1 MPSVN
6 PGPATTS
13 TPSQIATL
21 TPVNAL
27 GPTVPGQAGNAYRLL
42 GVARAV
48 SGNSTGDAAV
58 MQIINSNYWAPA
70 VMMTSNGQVS
80 GVRGLDRIPRARHLH
95 GGGGGRLGDQE
106 QCGARLQ
113 LSGEFLDRG
122 GHDHRESGFH
132 RNAGLCERRH
142 RAGELDARHIFV
154 RLRPVVISGHFPPF
168 APDISGVVAEFR
180 SCHHPGL

>member
-27 GPTVPGQAGNAYRLL
+27 GPTVPGQSGNAYRLL

-58 MQIINSNYWAPA
+58 MQIINSSSWAPA
-70 VMMTSNGQVS
+70 VMVTANGQVS
-80 GVRGLDRIPRARHLH
+80 GVPGSIATLALGIFTAAAAGGSAIKSNAALASNSAANSSIVTATTIANLAFTGTQVYVNVGTALANSTLDI
-95 GGGGGRLGDQE
+95 
-106 QCGARLQ
+106 
-113 LSGEFLDRG
+113 FLYG
-122 GHDHRESGFH
+122 Y
-132 RNAGLCERRH
+132 
-142 RAGELDARHIFV
+142 
-154 RLRPVVISGHFPPF
+154 
-168 APDISGVVAEFR
+168 DIS
-180 SCHHPGL
+180 

>member
-80 GVRGLDRIPRARHLH
+80 GVAGSIASLALGIFTAAAA
-95 GGGGGRLGDQE
+95 GGS
-106 QCGARLQ
+106 AIK
-113 LSGEFLDRG
+113 S
-122 GHDHRESGFH
+122 
-132 RNAGLCERRH
+132 NAAL
-142 RAGELDARHIFV
+142 ASNSAANSAI
-154 RLRPVVISGHFPPF
+154 
-168 APDISGVVAEFR
+168 VVATTIANLAFTGTQVYVNVGTALAN
-180 SCHHPGL
+180 STLDIFLYGYDLS

>member
-21 TPVNAL
+21 TPVNAP

-58 MQIINSNYWAPA
+58 MQIINSSYWAPA
-70 VMMTSNGQVS
+70 VMVTANGQVS
-80 GVRGLDRIPRARHLH
+80 GVLGSIATLALGIFTAAAAGGSAIKSNAALASNSAANSSIVTATTIANLAFTGTQVYVNVGTALANSTLDI
-95 GGGGGRLGDQE
+95 
-106 QCGARLQ
+106 
-113 LSGEFLDRG
+113 FLYG
-122 GHDHRESGFH
+122 Y
-132 RNAGLCERRH
+132 
-142 RAGELDARHIFV
+142 
-154 RLRPVVISGHFPPF
+154 
-168 APDISGVVAEFR
+168 DIS
-180 SCHHPGL
+180 